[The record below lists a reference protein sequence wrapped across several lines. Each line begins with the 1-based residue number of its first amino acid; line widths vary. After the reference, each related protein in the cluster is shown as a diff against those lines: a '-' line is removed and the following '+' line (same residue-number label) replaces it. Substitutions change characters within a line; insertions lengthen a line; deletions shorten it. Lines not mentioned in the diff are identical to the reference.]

1 MLTSAGNSLTLATS
15 HGGRVVQNVHRIF
28 IGLQAVLL
36 VACCAG
42 GAAARAQVAPADL
55 KPKIVLQA
63 AGTLPE
69 VAAWLPGDRYLV
81 TALGVTHQ
89 LIIWDTQTGAI
100 VDRAQLPVDAGAAGS
115 DYLRLTGIDISP
127 DGKSALVHGIIADL
141 TVVDAA
147 ASREFSVD
155 LASRKVTVLAPRRL
169 PVGTKGM
176 SAVVQRMSAL
186 SVLSEGAT
194 DMTPAAAE
202 NLLPVLPRSNGGR
215 LALKRSQTG
224 LLILDGT
231 RTVRTLKAAKFLTL
245 SDGALAPDGHR
256 LALITQDDS
265 DEAEKSTIEWFDLL
279 SAGYSASVQLDGDYG
294 EIAWLDADRVM
305 VSYKTDSAE
314 RDPEPDNEG
323 LPPPVQLIDA
333 RTTRVIRS
341 FPARCYVRPLP
352 EGVFIG
358 AGLSNCRSKVGS
370 DKSLQVWTPARA
382 SWQAIPAPWLGV
394 MVVDNLTVSPD
405 AAMLAVSVMGADDVP
420 GVVMV
425 ERATGK
431 VVDTLSFPQTK
442 GIVSNVR
449 FAPDG
454 KTLIVAVNGG
464 LHFWK
469 PGDAASRPM
478 DVVALLPQM
487 MVNDGRTLL
496 VSNGADESVTRVD
509 LQTGK
514 RLAPLEFGNAV
525 AGGFVPGKPLFW
537 AASYINGIRLW
548 DTRDWREILTTYHFD
563 GRKFLAVT
571 PEGIY
576 DTNLG
581 PDAQQFRW
589 IVPDAPFQSLA
600 PQTFMR
606 DYFEPQLNRRRIDCT
621 IARSCA
627 DAFKALP
634 PIAALNRVL
643 PAVTILAVVPDAT
656 GTKATVTVRV
666 VETVDPEAKNGKT
679 RSGIYAVRLFRNNRL
694 VAQSP
699 ALGYRGPYVDN
710 PLASASG
717 NSQDILVAKVEKIVE
732 MEPELVEATLN
743 SSVDAWRILNQV
755 RGAENNPNLTFTV
768 DLPTSRGNELA
779 EFSAYA
785 FNEDRVKSDTARLT
799 YRQPVT
805 AQPRPRRAF
814 VITIGIDA
822 YDEPRLALHFAASDA
837 KLIAARLRAIQGYTD
852 VRTITLTGERS
863 ADGKVTRVTRKS
875 IQLLLSALGAGD
887 PEAAKTAF
895 AELGLDASQ
904 LDQTTPDDIVIFSFS
919 GHGWAD
925 KTGNFYLVP
934 SDGAWRSSDA
944 TPDKATLISAAELT
958 RAFTALRAG
967 EVALIIDACHSG
979 ASVDTGGFKPGP
991 MGDAGL
997 GQLAFDKGLRI
1008 LAASQASDVAFEDPV
1023 LQQGLLTYA
1032 LAREGITPE
1041 FGKADENGDG
1051 RIVLDEWLRYA
1062 VARLPSLSE
1071 ESRSGRVVA
1080 AVGTGRPGGSRDLDL
1095 LDAAPVAQAKPQEP
1109 ALFDFT
1115 GVASPIVLRGRQP

>member
-1 MLTSAGNSLTLATS
+1 
-15 HGGRVVQNVHRIF
+15 VQNVHRIF
-28 IGLQAVLL
+28 IGLKVVALL
-36 VACCAG
+36 ACCTG

-81 TALGVTHQ
+81 TGLGLTHQ

-100 VDRAQLPVDAGAAGS
+100 VDRVQLPMGNGASGS
-115 DYLRLTGIDISP
+115 DYLRLAGIDISA
-127 DGKSALVHGIIADL
+127 DGKTAFIHGIIADL
-141 TVVDAA
+141 TAADAA
-147 ASREFSVD
+147 ASREFSAD
-155 LASRKVTVLAPRRL
+155 LASRAVTVLAPRPL
-169 PVGTKGM
+169 PAGTKGI
-176 SAVVQRMSAL
+176 SAVVQRISAL

-202 NLLPVLPRSNGGR
+202 KLLPVLPRSNGGR
-215 LALKRSQTG
+215 LALKRAEAG
-224 LLILDGT
+224 LLILDGA
-231 RTVRTLKAAKFLTL
+231 RTVRTLKAAKILSL

-256 LALITQDDS
+256 LALITQDEN
-265 DEAEKSTIEWFDLL
+265 DEAEESTIEWFDLL
-279 SAGYSASVQLDGDYG
+279 SAGYSASLQLAGDYG
-294 EIAWLDADRVM
+294 EIAWLDANTVL
-305 VSYKTDSAE
+305 VSYKTDSNE

-323 LPPPVQLIDA
+323 LPAPVQVIDA
-333 RTTRVIRS
+333 RTTKVIRS

-352 EGVFIG
+352 DGGFIG
-358 AGLSNCRSKVGS
+358 AGLANCRSKVGS
-370 DKSLQVWTPARA
+370 DKGLQVWNPARA
-382 SWQAIPAPWLGV
+382 SWQATPTPWLGA
-394 MVVDNLTVSPD
+394 MMVDNLTVSPD
-405 AAMLAVSVMGADDVP
+405 AAMLAVTVMDTDQVP

-425 ERATGK
+425 ERTTGK
-431 VVDTLSFPQTK
+431 VVDTLSFPKTK
-442 GIVSNVR
+442 GFVTNVR

-478 DVVALLPQM
+478 DVVALVPQM

-496 VSNGADESVTRVD
+496 VSSGADQSVTRVD
-509 LQTGK
+509 LQSGK
-514 RLAPLEFGNAV
+514 RLAPLELANAV

-606 DYFEPQLNRRRIDCT
+606 DYFEPQLTRRRIDCT
-621 IARSCA
+621 IARNCA
-627 DAFKALP
+627 DVFKALP

-643 PAVTILAVVPDAT
+643 PSVTILGVVPDAT

-666 VETVDPEAKNGKT
+666 IETFDPEAKNVKT

-699 ALGYRGPYVDN
+699 ALDYRGPYVDN
-710 PLASASG
+710 PLANETG
-717 NSQDILVAKVEKIVE
+717 NSHDVLAAKVEKIVE
-732 MEPELVEATLN
+732 TEPERVEATLN
-743 SSVDAWRILNQV
+743 SSVEAWRILNQV
-755 RGAENNPNLTFTV
+755 RGAENNPNMQFTV
-768 DLPTSRGNELA
+768 DLPTGPGSEQA

-799 YRQPVT
+799 FRQPVIP
-805 AQPRPRRAF
+805 QPRPRRAF

-822 YDEPRLALHFAASDA
+822 YDEPRLALHFAAGDA
-837 KLIAARLRAIQGYTD
+837 KLIATRLRAIQGYTD
-852 VRTITLTGERS
+852 VRTITLTGERG
-863 ADGKVTRVTRKS
+863 ADGKVTRVTRRS

-887 PEAAKTAF
+887 PDVAKRAF

-925 KTGNFYLVP
+925 KKGNFYLVP
-934 SDGAWRSSDA
+934 SDGMWRASDE

-1032 LAREGITPE
+1032 LAREGITPD

-1062 VARLPSLSE
+1062 VGRLPSLSE
-1071 ESRSGRVVA
+1071 ESRSGRVA
-1080 AVGTGRPGGSRDLDL
+1080 AAAGTGRPGGSRDLDL
-1095 LDAAPVAQAKPQEP
+1095 LDAGPVAQAKPQEP

-1115 GVASPIVLRGRQP
+1115 GVASPIVLRARQP

>member
-1 MLTSAGNSLTLATS
+1 
-15 HGGRVVQNVHRIF
+15 
-28 IGLQAVLL
+28 
-36 VACCAG
+36 
-42 GAAARAQVAPADL
+42 
-55 KPKIVLQA
+55 
-63 AGTLPE
+63 
-69 VAAWLPGDRYLV
+69 
-81 TALGVTHQ
+81 
-89 LIIWDTQTGAI
+89 
-100 VDRAQLPVDAGAAGS
+100 
-115 DYLRLTGIDISP
+115 
-127 DGKSALVHGIIADL
+127 
-141 TVVDAA
+141 
-147 ASREFSVD
+147 
-155 LASRKVTVLAPRRL
+155 
-169 PVGTKGM
+169 
-176 SAVVQRMSAL
+176 
-186 SVLSEGAT
+186 
-194 DMTPAAAE
+194 
-202 NLLPVLPRSNGGR
+202 
-215 LALKRSQTG
+215 
-224 LLILDGT
+224 
-231 RTVRTLKAAKFLTL
+231 
-245 SDGALAPDGHR
+245 
-256 LALITQDDS
+256 
-265 DEAEKSTIEWFDLL
+265 
-279 SAGYSASVQLDGDYG
+279 
-294 EIAWLDADRVM
+294 
-305 VSYKTDSAE
+305 
-314 RDPEPDNEG
+314 
-323 LPPPVQLIDA
+323 
-333 RTTRVIRS
+333 
-341 FPARCYVRPLP
+341 
-352 EGVFIG
+352 
-358 AGLSNCRSKVGS
+358 
-370 DKSLQVWTPARA
+370 
-382 SWQAIPAPWLGV
+382 
-394 MVVDNLTVSPD
+394 
-405 AAMLAVSVMGADDVP
+405 MLAVSVMGADDVP

-425 ERATGK
+425 ERTTGK
-431 VVDTLSFPQTK
+431 VVDSLSFPQTK

-469 PGDAASRPM
+469 PGDAASQPM

-496 VSNGADESVTRVD
+496 VSNGTDESITRVD
-509 LQTGK
+509 LQSGK

-537 AASYINGIRLW
+537 SASFINGIRLW

-581 PDAQQFRW
+581 PDTQQFRW

-621 IARSCA
+621 IARNCA

-643 PAVTILAVVPDAT
+643 PGVTILGVVPDAT
-656 GTKATVTVRV
+656 GAKATVTVRV

-699 ALGYRGPYVDN
+699 ALGYRGP
-710 PLASASG
+710 
-717 NSQDILVAKVEKIVE
+717 
-732 MEPELVEATLN
+732 EPERSEATSNN
-743 SSVDAWRILNQV
+743 SVETWRSLNQV
-755 RGAENNPNLTFTV
+755 RGVDNNPNMTFVV
-768 DLPTSRGNELA
+768 DLPTAPGNELA

-837 KLIAARLRAIQGYTD
+837 KLIAARLRAIQGFTD

-895 AELGLDASQ
+895 VELGLDASQ

-1071 ESRSGRVVA
+1071 ESRSGRVA
-1080 AVGTGRPGGSRDLDL
+1080 AAAGTSRPGGSRDLDL